1 MINPP
6 CDRVLRNLDDA
17 LRQEIKGILHLV
29 PSTAT
34 GFFYAPKTSGGLGLP
49 RLEHIIKL
57 GTLNNA
63 IKFMNSSDPV
73 VSNLIGNGED
83 RKLKKI
89 ANSLRINWLATLEDI
104 NKAKKRLKKE
114 HTK

>member
-1 MINPP
+1 
-6 CDRVLRNLDDA
+6 
-17 LRQEIKGILHLV
+17 V

-34 GFFYAPKTSGGLGLP
+34 GFFYAPKASGGLGLP

-63 IKFMNSSDPV
+63 LKFMNSSDPV
-73 VSNLIGNGED
+73 MSSLIGSGGD

-89 ANSLRINWLATLEDI
+89 VNSLSINWPATLEDI

-114 HTK
+114 HIKQWTDLKSQGHGVNDFAKERIGNV